1 MMTYP
6 KAPAIAVPPA
16 GYAAARIPDAVYLPA
31 PYGSQEGL
39 LGRKHVPGE
48 APERTLVRAVVAE
61 LATRMTVQEV
71 HTGNGRYTVVVRTGA
86 GFQRVV
92 FSARF
97 VDGFACADYLPR
109 PGVRA
114 RMGLSLPAP
123 VVAALRLFWRGEE
136 RERALAC
143 LEVHDGAALMAAKVA
158 ALPMSNAKFWLWD
171 CIRCGVCSVP
181 QVRIRDE
188 LCFHCRFA
196 QEAPRP
202 TTVAELDAL
211 PQAYRNHWL
220 YIDPYLRQKLRTA
233 EHRARKVTQERAPR
247 RRAASAVLPDALF

>member
-6 KAPAIAVPPA
+6 TTSAVVVPPA
-16 GYAAARIPDAVYLPA
+16 GYAGACVPDAVHLPA
-31 PYGSQEGL
+31 PYGAREGL
-39 LGRKHVPGE
+39 LGRKHVIGE
-48 APERTLVRAVVAE
+48 APERTLMRAVVVE
-61 LATRMTVQEV
+61 LATRLTVQEV

-86 GFQRVV
+86 AFQRVV

-114 RMGLSLPAP
+114 RMGLGLPAP
-123 VVAALRLFWRGEE
+123 VVSALYLLWRGEE
-136 RERALAC
+136 RERALVW
-143 LEVHDGAALMAAKVA
+143 LEAHDGAALMAAKVA
-158 ALPMSNAKFWLWD
+158 ALPMTNANFWLWD

-202 TTVAELDAL
+202 ATVAELDAL
-211 PQAYRNHWL
+211 PEAYRNHWL
-220 YIDPYLRQKLRTA
+220 YIDPYLRQKLHAA

-247 RRAASAVLPDALF
+247 RPVPAVLPDTLF